1 MRRRSLAPKD
11 SLDLL
16 LDTMCNA
23 FGGIVLMAI
32 LIALLIQD
40 TNTDNPST
48 PSNQRETARIAQKE
62 RELAVLEEEVRALE
76 GKVEANKE
84 LLDLVRQRKQL
95 ESTVAERRASGDLT
109 VIQLNKRLGDL
120 LAEKSEELTRLGR
133 VSASLASVKAESNEK
148 ESALEKIQDQLEHFV
163 SSRVSETRPPEL
175 RDSSGMQFSFIFRYG
190 EIYPVAN
197 LEFGATGEI
206 LDASYNRVSITW
218 QGSQSLPRQGYGAKL
233 GTGSTEV
240 ADLLRKIKR
249 HNELNADYPSKRFY
263 IISFVYGDSFDLLDQ
278 FRTLIDEIG
287 GIKNGWEPWPAGE
300 PLGFSSEGRKSKTE

>member
-40 TNTDNPST
+40 TDTDNPST
-48 PSNQRETARIAQKE
+48 PSNQRDYARIAQKE
-62 RELAVLEEEVRALE
+62 RELAVLEEEVRALK

-95 ESTVAERRASGDLT
+95 ESTVAERRASGDLS

-133 VSASLASVKAESNEK
+133 ASASLASVKAETKEK
-148 ESALEKIQDQLEHFV
+148 ESALQKIQDQLEHYV
-163 SSRVSETRPPEL
+163 SSRISETRPPEL
-175 RDSSGMQFSFIFRYG
+175 RDSSGMQFNFIFRYG
-190 EIYPVAN
+190 EIYPVTN
-197 LEFGATGEI
+197 LEFSATGEI
-206 LDASYNRVSITW
+206 VDASDNTVSITW
-218 QGSQSLPRQGYGAKL
+218 EGNETLPRQGYGAKL
-233 GTGSTEV
+233 GTGSNEV

-249 HNELNADYPSKRFY
+249 YNELNADYPSKRFY
-263 IISFVYGDSFDLLDQ
+263 IISFVYGDSFNLLDQ
-278 FRTLIDEIG
+278 FRTLIEEIG
-287 GIKNGWEPWPAGE
+287 GIKNGWEPWPTGE